1 MGESC
6 RRSDGQEGQEEPE
19 ERSELEP
26 EPEPHKGRL
35 GWAGLGLRWA
45 GLGLRWAGRNNNI
58 DSSAQATETRY
69 RSWLVRWWWM
79 VRRRLALLFCPARS
93 DLGPSS
99 KRAVQ
104 LCARCDRAEQ
114 AANEA
119 RSNLLSLVLHA
130 RWEVERGGG
139 IQKGTRGKN
148 EDDEPRRIEE
158 EITRLLFPLLVAV
171 ASK

>member
-6 RRSDGQEGQEEPE
+6 RGSDGQEGQEEPE

-26 EPEPHKGRL
+26 EPEPHKGRP
-35 GWAGLGLRWA
+35 GWA
-45 GLGLRWAGRNNNI
+45 GLGLRWAGRNNNM

-79 VRRRLALLFCPARS
+79 VRRRLAILFCPARS

-130 RWEVERGGG
+130 RWEVERGRGDS
-139 IQKGTRGKN
+139 KGNKGKN